1 MTNPVYAALAQL
13 VRDLESLGVRWA
25 LIGGLAVSTRAE
37 PRFTRDIDLCV
48 VAADD
53 KAAEHVT
60 LCLRDLGYDVIALV
74 EQEYVGRLATVRLAP
89 PLAGGVVVD
98 LLFASSGV
106 EGEIAAVAERLEI
119 LPGIVVPVA
128 SAGHLVV
135 LKLLAH
141 DDARPQDAA
150 DLVALRA
157 VLSPNDK
164 AEALR
169 LAALVVT
176 RGFHRDRDL
185 VKLVESYLA
194 SG

>member
-1 MTNPVYAALAQL
+1 MTNPVYAALARL
-13 VRDLESLGVRWA
+13 VRDLDSLGVRWA

-37 PRFTRDIDLCV
+37 PRFTRDIDICV

-119 LPGIVVPVA
+119 LPRIVVPVA

-141 DDARPQDAA
+141 DDSRPQDAA

-169 LAALVVT
+169 LAALVVK